1 MSEEQAKILKM
12 LAEGKIK
19 AEQAERL
26 LAAIGEGGGSAPAR
40 PPAEE
45 SMAKLGKLVER
56 IVSNRGLSFAGISED
71 TAGEPVQAPEQGF
84 AVSPDTVVEVKA
96 KGCNV
101 RVVRSDQE
109 GMLTVIPGDGQNV
122 SVRQSDGRVSV
133 RAWPGAGNLAVRLP
147 AVKSLALDTAGGNA
161 ELDGLRTNVEAS
173 VKGGNLTAKD
183 CAGRLGLKVMG
194 GNADVEGQISGIN
207 LKCMGGSANVRGI
220 SIVEGEHNVK
230 VMGGGASLTVSPGAS
245 LTVRA
250 KAFGGGVTA
259 DGPSAAGSHGEFKF
273 GDGAAALDV
282 KAFGGGVDIRRAS

>member
-1 MSEEQAKILKM
+1 MSEEQAKILNM

-26 LAAIGEGGGSAPAR
+26 LAAIGDGGGSAPAR
-40 PPAEE
+40 APAEE

-56 IVSNRGLSFAGISED
+56 IVSNKGLSFAGMAED
-71 TAGEPVQAPEQGF
+71 TAGQPVHAPEQGF

-101 RVVRSDQE
+101 RVARSDQE
-109 GMLTVIPGDGQNV
+109 GMATVIPGDGQDV

-133 RAWPGAGNLAVRLP
+133 RAWPGAGDLAVRLP
-147 AVKSLALDTAGGNA
+147 AVKSLALDAAGGNA

-173 VKGGNLTAKD
+173 VKGGNLTARD

-194 GNADVEGQISGIN
+194 GNADIEGVIAGIS
-207 LKCMGGSANVRGI
+207 LKCMGGSANLRGLC
-220 SIVEGEHNVK
+220 IVEGEHDVK

-250 KAFGGGVTA
+250 RAFGGGVTA
-259 DGPSAAGSHGEFKF
+259 DAPSAAGSHGEFKF
-273 GDGAAALDV
+273 GDGAAVLEV
-282 KAFGGGVDIRRAS
+282 KAFGGSVDIRRAS